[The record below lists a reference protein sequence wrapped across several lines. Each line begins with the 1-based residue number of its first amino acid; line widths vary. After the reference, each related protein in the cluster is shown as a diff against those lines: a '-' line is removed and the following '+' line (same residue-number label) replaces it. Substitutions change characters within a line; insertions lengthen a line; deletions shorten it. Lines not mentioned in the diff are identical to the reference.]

1 MSRLRTALVFAG
13 AFLAATSAVASADV
27 PAGTSVHIGITTN
40 ALFRG
45 VSQTSDSDFYHM
57 GGKTGM
63 ATSTTTADDDVFATA
78 LYGGVDYQHASGF
91 YAGAAATTVDIPG
104 ADAVLRVDGFGGY
117 RQQLQSGLRWDA
129 GAIVY
134 TFPGEGDFNFW
145 EVYAGLGYGP
155 VGGKVWYDPV
165 NHDTYYQATFDF
177 DVGSGLDLS
186 LYAGHYALDTGPDYT
201 DFGVRISKAF
211 GGLRVGAGLADT
223 DIDNAIPYL
232 YVTYRLPH

>member
-1 MSRLRTALVFAG
+1 MISSRRTFFAG
-13 AFLAATSAVASADV
+13 ALLAAASAAAVADV
-27 PAGTSVHIGITTN
+27 PEGTSVHVGITTN
-40 ALFRG
+40 PVFRG
-45 VSQTSDSDFYHM
+45 VSQASDHDFYHM

-63 ATSTTTADDDVFATA
+63 ATTPTAAADDVIAPA
-78 LYGGVDYQHASGF
+78 LFGGVDYQHASGF

-104 ADAVLRVDGFGGY
+104 ADALLRVDGFGGY

-134 TFPGEGDFNFW
+134 TYPGEGDFNFW

-177 DVGSGLDLS
+177 NVGSGLDLS

-201 DFGVRISKAF
+201 DYGVRISKAF
-211 GGLRVGAGLADT
+211 GGLRVGAGLVDT
-223 DIDNAIPYL
+223 DIDSAIVYAWLL
-232 YVTYRLPH
+232 YRFPL